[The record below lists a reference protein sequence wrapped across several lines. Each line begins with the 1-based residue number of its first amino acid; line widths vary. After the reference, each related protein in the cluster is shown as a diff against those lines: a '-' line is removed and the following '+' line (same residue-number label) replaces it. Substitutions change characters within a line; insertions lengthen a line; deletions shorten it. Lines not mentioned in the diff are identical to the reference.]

1 MVSFEDIREA
11 AGLIATRVLRTPLLP
26 SPRLSAICGAEIF
39 VKYEN
44 MQATGSF
51 KERGA
56 LVRLLRLSEA
66 QRARGVCAMSAG
78 NHAQAVAYHAAR
90 LGVAATIV
98 MPASTPVVKVENTRS
113 HGAKVILKGDT
124 LGEAET
130 RCLALQRAQKLAL
143 IHPYDDVDVIAGQ
156 GTVGLEI
163 FEELADLDALVVP
176 IGGGGLISGVAIAAH
191 QMSPATEIVGVEAAL
206 YPSFRNALGGQ
217 APPIGGATLA
227 EGIAVKKVGTL
238 TLPIV
243 RDLVDHIALVSETD
257 LERAVSCFATCLRTM
272 AEGAGAAA
280 LAAVLA
286 DPEHFRGRRVA
297 LVLSGGN
304 IDPRMLAAVMMRD
317 LEREDRIVSFRVT
330 LSDRPGLLGLI
341 ATRLGEA
348 GANILEVSHRRLLLD
363 VPAKGVGVDVTMETR
378 DRAHAEAVLAALARD
393 GLAPRRIGPGGHDP
407 IGD

>member
-1 MVSFEDIREA
+1 
-11 AGLIATRVLRTPLLP
+11 
-26 SPRLSAICGAEIF
+26 
-39 VKYEN
+39 

-56 LVRLLRLSEA
+56 LARLLRLSHE

-78 NHAQAVAYHAAR
+78 NHAQAVAYHASR
-90 LGVAATIV
+90 LGVRATIV
-98 MPASTPVVKVENTRS
+98 MPASTPVVKIENTRNY
-113 HGAKVILKGDT
+113 GAEVILRGDT
-124 LGEAET
+124 LDEAEA
-130 RCLALQRAQKLAL
+130 RCRALQRAKKLAL
-143 IHPYDDVDVIAGQ
+143 IHPYDDPDVIAGQ

-163 FEELADLDALVVP
+163 FEDLSDLDDLVVP
-176 IGGGGLISGVAIAAH
+176 IGGGGLISGIAIAAKG
-191 QMSPATEIVGVEAAL
+191 MGAATKIVGVEAAL
-206 YPSFRNALGGQ
+206 YPSFQRALEGRE
-217 APPIGGATLA
+217 PPLGGATLA
-227 EGIAVKKVGTL
+227 EGIAVKKVGAL

-243 RDLVDHIALVSETD
+243 RDLVDSIALVSETD
-257 LERAVSCFATCLRTM
+257 LERAVSCFATCLHAM

-286 DPEHFRGRRVA
+286 DPRRFAGRKVG

-363 VPAKGVGVDVTMETR
+363 VPAKGVGVEVTMETR
-378 DRAHAEAVLAALARD
+378 DRAHAEEVLAALARD
-393 GLAPRRIGPGGHDP
+393 GLAPQRIGPGLADP